1 MQQAEA
7 EGPAIE
13 PQQALVKTM
22 LNRAIKFNG
31 SSLTRP

>member
-13 PQQALVKTM
+13 PQQARVKTR
-22 LNRAIKFNG
+22 LNKAIKFNG